1 MFFSTGIKM
10 PTGAGESW
18 RFAFADGVDMYGV

>member
-1 MFFSTGIKM
+1 MFFPAGIKM
-10 PTGAGESW
+10 PAGAGESW